1 MAVLQR
7 LNAGSF
13 FLYSLLSVFIFLALV
28 LKVCGNR
35 FSCHG
40 QSVAEPVPSKLS
52 NFGHSLKFMAVTR
65 KWRVQTLATKLQR
78 SSRSWFCAVEGGG
91 AWGRR
96 ARTFR
101 LAVALSERIVGN
113 EHRRSGTV
121 MVRTLVCELEVGNL

>member
-28 LKVCGNR
+28 LKVCRNR

-52 NFGHSLKFMAVTR
+52 NFGHSLKFMAGTR
-65 KWRVQTLATKLQR
+65 KGRVQTLATKRQR
-78 SSRSWFCAVEGGG
+78 SSRSWRCAVEGWWCLWSAG
-91 AWGRR
+91 ANVPTGRR
-96 ARTFR
+96 
-101 LAVALSERIVGN
+101 V
-113 EHRRSGTV
+113 
-121 MVRTLVCELEVGNL
+121 VRTNRRK